1 LEQPERLKRLKTGA
15 KRLSDG
21 TVAQRHSVAG
31 SKILCYLLFM
41 SNHLASIRQAIRD
54 IPDFPKPGIV
64 FKDITPLLAN
74 GDLFGQTIDALAE
87 RYQGQKIDTVLGIES
102 RGFIIGSALAYKLG
116 AGFSVVRKPGKL
128 PYETRSASYEL
139 EYGTDSLEIHVD
151 GVSKNARV
159 VIADD
164 LIATG
169 GTARATAEL
178 VHNLGA
184 TVVECAFVI
193 ELAFL
198 NGRERL
204 KPHGVFSLLQYDS
217 E

>member
-1 LEQPERLKRLKTGA
+1 
-15 KRLSDG
+15 
-21 TVAQRHSVAG
+21 
-31 SKILCYLLFM
+31 M
-41 SNHLASIRQAIRD
+41 SNVLASIRQAVRD

-64 FKDITPLLAN
+64 FRDITPLLAN
-74 GDLFGQTIDALAE
+74 GRLFGQTIDILAE
-87 RYQGQKIDTVLGIES
+87 RYRDQKIQTVLGIES
-102 RGFIIGSALAYKLG
+102 RGFIFGAALAYKLG

-128 PYETRSASYEL
+128 PYETHSATYEL

-151 GVSKNARV
+151 GLSRNARV

-169 GTARATAEL
+169 GTAKATAEL
-178 VHNLGA
+178 VTKLGG

-198 NGRERL
+198 HGRDKL
-204 KPHGVFSLLQYDS
+204 KPHGVFSLVQYDS

>member
-1 LEQPERLKRLKTGA
+1 MN
-15 KRLSDG
+15 DD
-21 TVAQRHSVAG
+21 V
-31 SKILCYLLFM
+31 
-41 SNHLASIRQAIRD
+41 ASIRRAIRD

-74 GDLFGQTIDALAE
+74 GPLFTITIDLLAE
-87 RYQGQKIDTVLGIES
+87 RYREKKIDTVLGIES
-102 RGFIIGSALAYKLG
+102 RGFIIGSALAYRLG

-128 PYETRSASYEL
+128 PYETHSASYQL
-139 EYGTDSLEIHVD
+139 EYGSDALEIHID
-151 GVSKNARV
+151 AISSGARV

-169 GTARATAEL
+169 GTAAATAEL
-178 VHNLGA
+178 VAKLGG

-193 ELAFL
+193 ELSFL
-198 NGRERL
+198 NGREKL
-204 KPHGVFSLLQYDS
+204 KPYGVYSLIQYDS

>member
-1 LEQPERLKRLKTGA
+1 M
-15 KRLSDG
+15 
-21 TVAQRHSVAG
+21 
-31 SKILCYLLFM
+31 SKDI
-41 SNHLASIRQAIRD
+41 ASIRQAIRD

-74 GDLFGQTIDALAE
+74 GYLFRQTIEFLAE
-87 RYQGQKIDTVLGIES
+87 RYRQQKVDTVLGIES
-102 RGFIIGSALAYKLG
+102 RGFIIGSALAYDLG

-128 PYETRSASYEL
+128 PYETHKASYEL

-151 GVSKNARV
+151 GLSKNSRV
-159 VIADD
+159 IIADD

-169 GTARATAEL
+169 GTAKATAEL
-178 VHNLGA
+178 VTKLGG

-198 NGRERL
+198 KGRDKL
-204 KPHGVFSLLQYDS
+204 KPHGVFSLLRYDS